1 MKKDNKYAL
10 ALLLLGAGGGGYLWY
25 AKKNDKWPF
34 EPASPGAPSAGGDT
48 TPAKKKSTSTKT
60 PAVTTSTPA
69 PVPYEQAKKIYNSL
83 KSGKE
88 IFKKTSTS
96 SKPYYLVSGAYKP
109 ANVSGTLII
118 PAGMVDTK
126 KFTLKGYTTS
136 NKLIFMLST
145 GGQYYYLFDANGFTL

>member
-1 MKKDNKYAL
+1 MKKDSKYAL

-25 AKKNDKWPF
+25 AKKNEKWPF
-34 EPASPGAPSAGGDT
+34 EPAAPGAPSAGGAE
-48 TPAKKKSTSTKT
+48 TPKKTSTSTKA
-60 PAVTTSTPA
+60 PATSTTTQVSYA
-69 PVPYEQAKKIYNSL
+69 QAKKIYDSL
-83 KSGKE
+83 KNGKE

-96 SKPYYLVSGAYKP
+96 SKPYYLVDKVYKP

-126 KFTLKGYTTS
+126 KYVLKTYTTS
-136 NKLIFMLST
+136 NKLVFMLS

>member
-25 AKKNDKWPF
+25 AKKNEKWPF
-34 EPASPGAPSAGGDT
+34 EPAAPSAGGDT
-48 TPAKKKSTSTKT
+48 TPAKKTSTSTKT

-69 PVPYEQAKKIYNSL
+69 VVAYAQAKKIFDSL
-83 KSGKE
+83 KNGKE
-88 IFKKTSTS
+88 IFKKTATS
-96 SKPYYLVSGAYKP
+96 SKPYYLVSGVYKP

-126 KFTLKGYTTS
+126 KFILKGYTTG
-136 NKLIFMLST
+136 NKLIFMLS